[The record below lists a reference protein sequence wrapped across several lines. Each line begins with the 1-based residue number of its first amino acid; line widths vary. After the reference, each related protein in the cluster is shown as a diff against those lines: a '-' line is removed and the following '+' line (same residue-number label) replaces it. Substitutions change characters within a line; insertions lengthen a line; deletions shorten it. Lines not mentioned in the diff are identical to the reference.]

1 MCDKMTTNKAERK
14 KLKRVMNKIAVELY
28 EKAMKDSVKKQVFD
42 EFEQLLDNVYKY
54 VPLETQ
60 EERAVANLIIAY
72 LRDALNDLNANKG

>member
-1 MCDKMTTNKAERK
+1 MEVKAKRK

-42 EFEQLLDNVYKY
+42 EFDQLLVNADKY
-54 VPLETQ
+54 VPLETP

-72 LRDALNDLNANKG
+72 LRDALNDLNANKGR